1 MANGS
6 AQQGGELFSGRGG
19 VWEGERGMGVSA
31 FGNALH
37 GDPLNDCMKNV
48 AAFHGRPHKA
58 AIRQCQLAIPLSQR
72 EGGER

>member
-6 AQQGGELFSGRGG
+6 AGGSRGELFSGRGV
-19 VWEGERGMGVSA
+19 VWEGETGMGVSA

-58 AIRQCQLAIPLSQR
+58 AIRQCQLAIPLSRQQ
-72 EGGER
+72 GGR